1 LTPKGTIS
9 DQGPT
14 KLDVSGLMNSDLSPD
29 QSRHSGTRP
38 ALKAP
43 LAALAASFA
52 LGIVWAHST
61 RATVGVA
68 WFLAGA
74 GCILLVG
81 LILLRSGWQRTAV
94 WFALAALLPTGVA
107 AARLYARRFPRNHVS
122 HLASLG
128 VDLGDPVRLEGRVIS
143 TPYRTGYGMQF
154 DLEAQRIES
163 RASIFSVTGKIRLR
177 VQGTEEFDAPTG
189 AQPLALHYGDTIR
202 TLVRLRQPH
211 IYQNPGSFDFRR
223 WMEDIEDIY
232 WIGTVKNSRLMEKV
246 GQAGGFNLGSGL
258 ERVRQR
264 LLCGIDD
271 LYPPWSAQGRYGAVL
286 KAVLWGDRTSLDSD
300 TIEGFRKT
308 GLYHLLVIAG
318 LHVGLLTL
326 LLGFLLRW
334 FPWNTA
340 TKSVMVLGFLAAYS
354 LLVQQRAP
362 TLRATLMIALYLVA
376 RILDRDHSA
385 LNSIGGVA
393 LILLYVRP
401 TWLFESGFQLSFAA
415 ALLIVGLAVPLLER
429 TTEPYRRALDRLD
442 DVPLDDRLPPRLAQ
456 ARLDLRA
463 LVQALGRHAGF
474 LDRHP
479 AFARSVVVLPLKVL
493 LWAASLLM
501 FSAVLQLGL
510 LLPMVRT
517 FHRVTFAGVGLNAL
531 ATPVM
536 TLLLALALPIN
547 LLSVVSPA
555 LAVWPAKLLSMV
567 MAVLFGLTHLPGLTT
582 WLSYRV
588 PEPPGWVA
596 WGFCGTFIMAAW
608 ALRRA
613 PRAVGVSL
621 AVAAVFVA
629 LVALHPF
636 PPRLPHGTLEL
647 TALDC
652 GQGDALWLV
661 FPDQTT
667 MLVDARG
674 SRTRGAREGGFQGR
688 RWDPGEDIVSPYLWS
703 RGIKTIDVVVL
714 THAHEDH
721 LGGLGAILD
730 NFHVGEFWHA
740 PTPETPEY
748 VALLEKLAKQHIP
761 VRTLYT
767 GDTLARG
774 NTSTR
779 VLWPPRQ
786 RPLLRSPSNDD
797 SLVMRIGTD
806 GVNFLLPGD
815 AGRDVE
821 RQLLAAGVPLASQ
834 VLKVAHHGSRSSS
847 SSEFIAR
854 VAPRVAVISTEAG
867 GAGNLPNPATLEVL
881 HNAGARVFET
891 AIDGATTV
899 QCTGRS
905 LVVNSYG
912 ATESA
917 LATGAAREGV
927 P

>member
-1 LTPKGTIS
+1 
-9 DQGPT
+9 
-14 KLDVSGLMNSDLSPD
+14 MNSDPSPD
-29 QSRHSGTRP
+29 QCRHAGTRP

-52 LGIVWAHST
+52 LGIVWAHSMQ
-61 RATVGVA
+61 ATVGVA

-74 GCILLVG
+74 GCFLLIG
-81 LILLRSGWQRTAV
+81 LLLLRSGWRRTAV
-94 WFALAALLPTGVA
+94 WFALAALVPTGIA
-107 AARLYARRFPRNHVS
+107 AARHHARRFPWNHVS

-163 RASIFSVTGKIRLR
+163 RTRIFAVRGKIRLR
-177 VQGTEEFDAPTG
+177 VQGTEEFGAPTD
-189 AQPLALHYGDTIR
+189 AQPLSLQYGDTIR

-246 GQAGGFNLGSGL
+246 GQARAFSLGSGL

-264 LLCGIDD
+264 LLRGIDD

-286 KAVLWGDRTSLDSD
+286 KAVLWGERTSLDSD

-326 LLGFLLRW
+326 LMGFLLRW

-340 TKSVMVLGFLAAYS
+340 TKSVIVLGFLAAYS

-429 TTEPYRRALDRLD
+429 TTEPYRRALNRLD

-456 ARLDLRA
+456 TRLDLRA
-463 LVQALGRHAGF
+463 LIQALGRRAGF

-479 AFARSVVVLPLKVL
+479 AFARSIVVTPLKAL
-493 LWAASLLM
+493 LWAASILL

-531 ATPVM
+531 AIPVM

-547 LLSVVSPA
+547 LLSVVSPV

-596 WGFCGTFIMAAW
+596 WGFCGSFIIAAC
-608 ALRRA
+608 ALKFAR
-613 PRAVGVSL
+613 RAVGVTL

-636 PPRLPHGTLEL
+636 PPRLPRGTLEL

-652 GQGDALWLV
+652 GQGDALLLV

-667 MLVDARG
+667 MLVDAGG
-674 SRTRGAREGGFQGR
+674 SRTRGSREGGFQGR

-703 RGIKTIDVVVL
+703 RGIKTIDMVVL

-740 PTPETPEY
+740 PTPETPEF
-748 VALLEKLAKQHIP
+748 VALLKKLSKRDIP
-761 VRTLYT
+761 VRTLYA

-774 NTSTR
+774 QTSTR

-797 SLVMRIGTD
+797 SLVMRIGTA

-815 AGRDVE
+815 ASRDVE
-821 RQLLAAGVPLASQ
+821 KQLLAAGEPLASQ

-847 SSEFIAR
+847 SPEFIAR

-867 GAGNLPNPATLEVL
+867 GAGNLPNPETLKVL
-881 HNAGARVFET
+881 QNAGARIFET
-891 AIDGATTV
+891 DIDGATTV
-899 QCTGRS
+899 QWTAGS
-905 LVVNSYG
+905 LMVNTYG
-912 ATESA
+912 APEPV
-917 LATGAAREGV
+917 LATGAAKEGAGVEGV
-927 P
+927 KVR

>member
-1 LTPKGTIS
+1 
-9 DQGPT
+9 
-14 KLDVSGLMNSDLSPD
+14 MNSDPSPGP
-29 QSRHSGTRP
+29 SRHARTRP
-38 ALKAP
+38 AFKAP

-52 LGIVWAHST
+52 SGIAWAHSM

-74 GCILLVG
+74 GCILLIG
-81 LILLRSGWQRTAV
+81 LILLRSGWRRTAV

-107 AARLYARRFPRNHVS
+107 ALRLHARRFPWNHVA
-122 HLASLG
+122 HLESLG
-128 VDLGDPVRLEGRVIS
+128 VDLADPVRLEGRVIS

-163 RASIFSVTGKIRLR
+163 RARAFTVTGKIRLR
-177 VQGTEEFDAPTG
+177 VQGTEEFDAPSG
-189 AQPLALHYGDTIR
+189 PEPLSLQYGDTIR
-202 TLVRLRQPH
+202 TLVRLRRPH

-232 WIGTVKNSRLMEKV
+232 WIGTVKNSRLMENL
-246 GQAGGFNLGSGL
+246 GQAAGFSLGSGL
-258 ERVRQR
+258 ERARQR
-264 LLCGIDD
+264 LLRGIDD

-326 LLGFLLRW
+326 LLGFLLRG

-340 TKSVMVLGFLAAYS
+340 MKSALVLGFLAAYS

-442 DVPLDDRLPPRLAQ
+442 DVPLDDRLSPRVAQ
-456 ARLDLRA
+456 TRLDLRA
-463 LVQALGRHAGF
+463 LVHALRRRAGF

-479 AFARSVVVLPLKVL
+479 TFARGVVVTPLKFL
-493 LWAASLLM
+493 LWAASLLV

-531 ATPVM
+531 AIPVM

-567 MAVLFGLTHLPGLTT
+567 MAVLFGLTHLPGLTK

-588 PEPPGWVA
+588 PEPPEWVA
-596 WGFCGTFIMAAW
+596 WGFCGAFIMAAW
-608 ALRRA
+608 ALRFA
-613 PRAVGVSL
+613 PRAVGAML

-636 PPRLPHGTLEL
+636 PPRLPRGTLEL

-652 GQGDALWLV
+652 GQGDALFLV
-661 FPDQTT
+661 FPDRTT
-667 MLVDARG
+667 MLVDAGG
-674 SRTRGAREGGFQGR
+674 SRTRGTREGGFQGR

-703 RGIKTIDVVVL
+703 RGIKKIDVVVL
-714 THAHEDH
+714 THAHEDR

-730 NFHVGEFWHA
+730 NFRVGEFWHA
-740 PTPETPEY
+740 PTSETPEY
-748 VALLEKLAKQHIP
+748 AALLEKLAKQDIS
-761 VRTLYT
+761 VRTLHA

-774 NTSTR
+774 HTSTR

-786 RPLLRSPSNDD
+786 RPLSRSLSNDD
-797 SLVMRIGTD
+797 SLVMRIGSD
-806 GVNFLLPGD
+806 EVNFLLPGD
-815 AGRDVE
+815 ASRDVE
-821 RQLLAAGVPLASQ
+821 KQLLAAGLPLASQ

-847 SSEFIAR
+847 SPEFITS
-854 VAPRVAVISTEAG
+854 VAPRVAVISSEVG
-867 GAGNLPNPATLEVL
+867 GVGNLPNPETLEML
-881 HNAGARVFET
+881 ENAGARVFET
-891 AIDGATTV
+891 ALDGATTV
-899 QCTGRS
+899 QWTAGS
-905 LVVNSYG
+905 LVVKSYG
-912 ATESA
+912 APELVLAPGAPSGPLVQMRSGARYRSA
-917 LATGAAREGV
+917 GE
-927 P
+927 